1 MMDATIRELLEHLP
15 AGISR
20 EQLAFTVLWT
30 MNRITGQYS
39 SRYTRADAEWLT
51 DLLIANGVVTPIN

>member
-1 MMDATIRELLEHLP
+1 MIDIRELLEHLP

-20 EQLAFTVLWT
+20 EQLEFAVLWA

-39 SRYTRADAEWLT
+39 SRYTRADAERFT
-51 DLLIANGVVTPIN
+51 ALLIDSGVVTPSEV